1 MKAHYLKRS
10 IHFDISALQTN
21 AGRYY
26 YTTAVCRWRYPF
38 LSPESNLTNHI
49 IIHQTRKEA
58 GGMSFIIRSDWIWR
72 CPGAVGQ
79 THRSRGSASRVCP
92 SSSLAQ
98 SQSRPLRYA
107 VLGAGFAG
115 LSVVWH
121 LLKVKLITLR
131 CC

>member
-1 MKAHYLKRS
+1 
-10 IHFDISALQTN
+10 
-21 AGRYY
+21 
-26 YTTAVCRWRYPF
+26 
-38 LSPESNLTNHI
+38 
-49 IIHQTRKEA
+49 
-58 GGMSFIIRSDWIWR
+58 MSFIIRSDWIWR

-79 THRSRGSASRVCP
+79 THRGRGSASRVCP

>member
-1 MKAHYLKRS
+1 
-10 IHFDISALQTN
+10 
-21 AGRYY
+21 
-26 YTTAVCRWRYPF
+26 
-38 LSPESNLTNHI
+38 
-49 IIHQTRKEA
+49 
-58 GGMSFIIRSDWIWR
+58 MSFIIRSDWIWR

>member
-1 MKAHYLKRS
+1 M
-10 IHFDISALQTN
+10 
-21 AGRYY
+21 
-26 YTTAVCRWRYPF
+26 AV
-38 LSPESNLTNHI
+38 
-49 IIHQTRKEA
+49 
-58 GGMSFIIRSDWIWR
+58 
-72 CPGAVGQ
+72 AVGGVG
-79 THRSRGSASRVCP
+79 GSASRVCL

-121 LLKVKLITLR
+121 LLKVI